1 MKISKFKANIKNNP
15 KGDVIKL
22 FNLFDKNI
30 KFKGEAYISKIKKK
44 KIKAWKQHKK
54 ANLNLFIIDGK
65 VKFVTINNNNFKID
79 ILDTTKHNRIFIPK
93 GTIFGFQNI
102 AKKDSIILS
111 ISDIVYDKNENIPY
125 KINDFEFNWIKQ
137 KT

>member
-1 MKISKFKANIKNNP
+1 MKISKFKAIIKRNP

-30 KFKGEAYISKIKKK
+30 KFRGEAYISKIKKK

-93 GTIFGFQNI
+93 GTIWI
-102 AKKDSIILS
+102 SEYCKKDSIILS

-125 KINDFEFNWIKQ
+125 KINDFEFNWIK
-137 KT
+137 

>member
-1 MKISKFKANIKNNP
+1 MKISKFKVNIKSNP

-30 KFKGEAYISKIKKK
+30 KFKGEAYISKIKKN
-44 KIKAWKQHKK
+44 KIKAWKHHKK

-65 VKFVTINNNNFKID
+65 VKFVTINKKNNFKID

-125 KINDFEFNWIKQ
+125 KINDFEFNWIK
-137 KT
+137 